1 MVVSVEGACRSV
13 QASCFT
19 ATRWSNSCAEVCR
32 CCSCHSAESV
42 THDTD
47 MISPHHPV
55 TSMHAMLMGPMQD
68 LQHSP
73 ELQCCAAGGR
83 AVSVMGYPVYRC
95 I

>member
-1 MVVSVEGACRSV
+1 MVSVEGACRSV

-19 ATRWSNSCAEVCR
+19 ATHWSSSCAEVCR
-32 CCSCHSAESV
+32 CCSCQCAESV
-42 THDTD
+42 TPDTN

-55 TSMHAMLMGPMQD
+55 TPMHVMFMGPMQD

-73 ELQCCAAGGR
+73 GLQCCAAGGP
-83 AVSVMGYPVYRC
+83 AGSVMGC